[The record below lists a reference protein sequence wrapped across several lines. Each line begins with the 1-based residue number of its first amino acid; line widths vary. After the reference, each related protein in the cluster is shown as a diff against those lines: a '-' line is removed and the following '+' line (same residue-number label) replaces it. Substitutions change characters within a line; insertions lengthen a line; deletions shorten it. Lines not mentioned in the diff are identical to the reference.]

1 MPPSP
6 PSHNHQQEHED
17 DEFDEECFGEERADW
32 CFKLHYHIWCEV
44 CNEIWQGKLT

>member
-17 DEFDEECFGEERADW
+17 DEECFGEERADW
-32 CFKLHYHIWCEV
+32 CFKLHYNIWCEV